1 MRRKTKFLIL
11 SFVIILLTGCGQ
23 TGGKHSKETE
33 SNMPMLIK
41 ECCQENEL
49 IENINVQD
57 GMEACKEFDKY
68 MEESTGQYSL
78 QIDQYVLQNLIDS
91 VEKEKE
97 KDYTIT
103 CIDRLY
109 YGLQADL
116 SPEDWE
122 TFQIYLPVLRGET
135 VFYYA
140 AAMDY
145 ENSIEKTAED
155 GSFSISYPYTEEIT
169 INDYY
174 EFMEQIW
181 YAYNWIECVSLTDLD
196 GDGEK
201 ELIIRTVYDGRT
213 LVLHRE
219 NNKIYWIDFWY
230 RMFEDLQENGI
241 HMGSGGAGHL
251 SYHQLEFQ
259 DDMFVWKELAT
270 REGLEFYIGGQEVSE
285 TELNEWE
292 LAHIKQNARWYEIN
306 VEEDQVLSAYEQL
319 EIFAGNYE
327 EWMGEKGNTY
337 HYCVYDFDQDGRL
350 ELLVTVKKM
359 YGIENHFYQ
368 VEGEEI
374 KELEQDYYD
383 IKGKEF
389 DICNRTTTAFHD
401 KSTGIIYYEA
411 QNYEDSNGV
420 YNYGYFYME
429 NEKICHV
436 LVSVVKSDE
445 NGQAHYFDENRT
457 GNREIDRDTF
467 AALNNEIENGKV
479 KTWIDLEPVEW
490 GDKSSLTYFDI
501 VLSNLIASY
510 QGGEY

>member
-1 MRRKTKFLIL
+1 MGQKTKSLIL
-11 SFVIILLTGCGQ
+11 TLIIILLIGCGQ
-23 TGGKHSKETE
+23 ACGEHSKEVK
-33 SNMPMLIK
+33 SNLPMWLK
-41 ECCQENEL
+41 ECCCEKEL
-49 IENINVQD
+49 LENISVQY
-57 GMEACKEFDKY
+57 GMEVCKKFDKY
-68 MEESTGQYSL
+68 LEESDGQYSL
-78 QIDQYVLQNLIDS
+78 RIDHYVLQNLISS
-91 VEKEKE
+91 VEKEKK
-97 KDYTIT
+97 KDYMIT

-135 VFYYA
+135 GFYYA

-174 EFMEQIW
+174 EFMEQMW
-181 YAYNWIECVSLTDLD
+181 YAYNWIKCVSLTDLD

-219 NNKIYWIDFWY
+219 NNKIYWIDLWY

-241 HMGSGGAGHL
+241 HMGSGGAGYS
-251 SYHQLEFQ
+251 SYYQLGFR
-259 DDMFVWKELAT
+259 DGMFVSDRLAQ
-270 REGLEFYIGGQEVSE
+270 RDGLKFYIGGQEVSE
-285 TELNEWE
+285 TELEEWIGTHMDE
-292 LAHIKQNARWYEIN
+292 EARWYEMN
-306 VEEDQVLSAYEQL
+306 EETASVLSAYDQL
-319 EIFAGNYE
+319 TIFAKNYKV
-327 EWMGEKGNTY
+327 WMDDKSNDYE
-337 HYCVYDFDQDGRL
+337 YCVYDFDQDGRL
-350 ELLVTVKKM
+350 ELVVTVKRM

-368 VEGEEI
+368 VEGEGI
-374 KELEQDYYD
+374 KELEQDYYG
-383 IKGKEF
+383 IRGKEF

-411 QNYEDSNGV
+411 KNKEDSSGIDS
-420 YNYGYFYME
+420 YGYFYME
-429 NEKICHV
+429 NGKICHV
-436 LVSVVKSDE
+436 LVSTVKSDE

-479 KTWIDLEPVEW
+479 KTWIDLETVEW

>member
-1 MRRKTKFLIL
+1 MGQKTKTLIL
-11 SFVIILLTGCGQ
+11 TLIIILLIGCGQ
-23 TGGKHSKETE
+23 ACGEHAKEVK
-33 SNMPMLIK
+33 SNLPMWIK
-41 ECCQENEL
+41 ECCWENEL
-49 IENINVQD
+49 IENISVQD
-57 GMEACKEFDKY
+57 EMEACKKFGKY
-68 MEESTGQYSL
+68 LEESVGQYSL
-78 QIDQYVLQNLIDS
+78 RIDHYVLQNLLDS
-91 VEKEKE
+91 VEKEKT
-97 KDYTIT
+97 KNYTIT

-109 YGLQADL
+109 YGLQANL
-116 SPEDWE
+116 SPEDWK

-135 VFYYA
+135 SFYYA

-145 ENSIEKTAED
+145 ENGIEKTAED

-174 EFMEQIW
+174 EFMEQMW

-230 RMFEDLQENGI
+230 RMFENLQENGI
-241 HMGSGGAGHL
+241 HMGYGGLGHL

-259 DDMFVWKELAT
+259 DDMFVWKELAA
-270 REGLEFYIGGQEVSE
+270 RNGLEFYVGGQEVSQ

-306 VEEDQVLSAYEQL
+306 EEDQVLSAYEQL
-319 EIFAGNYE
+319 EIFAENYE

-337 HYCVYDFDQDGRL
+337 NYCVYDFDQDGRL
-350 ELLVTVKKM
+350 ELVVTVKRM

-368 VEGEEI
+368 VEGEGI
-374 KELEQDYYD
+374 KEIEQDYYG
-383 IKGKEF
+383 IRGKEF

-411 QNYEDSNGV
+411 KNYGGSSGIDS
-420 YNYGYFYME
+420 YGYFYME
-429 NEKICHV
+429 NGKICHV
-436 LVSVVKSDE
+436 LVSTVKSDE

-457 GNREIDRDTF
+457 DNREIDRDTF
-467 AALNNEIENGKV
+467 LALNNEIENGKV
-479 KTWIDLEPVEW
+479 KTWIDLESVEW
-490 GDKSSLTYFDI
+490 GERSSFTNFDI